1 MKKITLLSILFL
13 LSFALQSE
21 ARDIVNFNNEWT
33 FGKSISTANFSKKVA
48 LPHSWHRHEDEQLFN
63 TYRGGCQY
71 LKEFTA
77 PFAWSN
83 KSVYIRFQ
91 GVASI
96 ATVFVN
102 GRFVGDHR
110 GAYTAFTFDL
120 TPFLKFG
127 STNTILVNVD
137 NSVQLDVMPLSGDF
151 NVYGGI
157 YRDVEL
163 IITEKT
169 HVSTTHFSTDGV
181 YVQQEKLT
189 ANDAQMNVK
198 VMLTGQY
205 GDKCTTK
212 VKIYDGSDLLQENS
226 AVTTINMDGEQ
237 EVDIPVN
244 IAEPRVWN
252 GKKDPFLYRCKV
264 EVLDIHN
271 NVKDNVQVTFGL
283 RSVSVDRTSGFK
295 LNNENYPLY
304 GVTYI
309 QDRDEVYSAMT
320 SWQRRE
326 DMDIIEEIG
335 ATAIRTQN
343 APHHQQVYEMTDRN
357 GIVVWVDLPF
367 TGDDID
373 KGASFINSLDFT
385 NNGKEQFEEMV
396 HQLYNHPSIAFWGL
410 FSNIGGYGDNPLTY
424 IKELNNLSHTISP
437 NVLTVACSNEDGP
450 INNITDAISWSQYYG
465 WRSRKASDID
475 MWLNSFEKG
484 WQNLKPAIGEYGAGG
499 SIYHQD
505 LTADVVEEKNKWHP
519 EVFQTNFHI
528 TYCAAL
534 KNKPYLWGY
543 FVNSLFDYG
552 SSHRFNGHYNGMS
565 DMGLVSY
572 NRHTKKDAFYLYKAL
587 WNKEDEFVHIA
598 QKRVERRDSKRQN
611 LTVFSSCRTVDL
623 IVNGISHSTV
633 TVIDGIARWNGI
645 LLNDGKNVIVARS
658 GDSSDRIIIENF
670 KN

>member
-1 MKKITLLSILFL
+1 MKKILFLILFSL
-13 LSFALQSE
+13 VSVLRSE
-21 ARDIVNFNNEWT
+21 ARDVVNFNAGWT
-33 FGKSISTANFSKKVA
+33 FGKSISTSTFSKKIA
-48 LPHSWHRHEDEQLFN
+48 LPHSWQRHEEEQLFN
-63 TYRGGCQY
+63 SYRGGCQY

-77 PFAWSN
+77 PFSWSN
-83 KSVYIRFQ
+83 KSVYIRFH
-91 GVASI
+91 GVATI
-96 ATVFVN
+96 ATIFVN

-169 HVSTTHFSTDGV
+169 HISTTHFSTNGV
-181 YVQQEKLT
+181 YVQQQKLT
-189 ANDAQMNVK
+189 DKEADVNVN
-198 VMLTGQY
+198 VILTGQY

-212 VKIYDGSDLLQENS
+212 VKIYDGINLIGEQSCVS
-226 AVTTINMDGEQ
+226 TINMDGEQ
-237 EVDIPVN
+237 EVDVPLN
-244 IAEPRVWN
+244 IDSPRLWN
-252 GKKDPFLYRCKV
+252 GKKDPFLYRCRV
-264 EVLDIHN
+264 EILDIHN
-271 NVKDNVQVTFGL
+271 NVKDDVEVMFGL
-283 RSVSVDRTSGFK
+283 RSVSVNRNSGFM

-304 GVTYI
+304 GVTYL

-326 DMDIIEEIG
+326 DMDVIEEIG
-335 ATAIRTQN
+335 ATAIRTSN

-357 GIVVWVDLPF
+357 GVVVWVDLPF

-396 HQLYNHPSIAFWGL
+396 YQLYNHPSIAFWGL
-410 FSNIGGYGDNPLTY
+410 FSNIGGYGDNPLSY
-424 IKELNNLSHTISP
+424 IKELNSLSHAISP

-450 INNITDAISWSQYYG
+450 INNITDVISWSQYFG
-465 WRSRKASDID
+465 WRSRKASDVS
-475 MWLNSFEKG
+475 MWLSSFDRG
-484 WQNLKPAIGEYGAGG
+484 WQNLKPGIGEYGAGA

-505 LTADVVEEKNKWHP
+505 VTADVVEERSKWHP
-519 EVFQTNFHI
+519 EIFQTNFHM
-528 TYCAAL
+528 TYSNAL
-534 KNKPYLWGY
+534 KNRPYVWGY

-552 SSHRFNGHYNGMS
+552 SSHRFNGNYNGMC
-565 DMGLVSY
+565 DMGLVTY

-587 WNKEDEFVHIA
+587 WNKDEEFVHIT
-598 QKRVERRDSKRQN
+598 QKRAERRNSKRHD
-611 LTVFSSCRTVDL
+611 LVVFSSCRTVDL

-633 TVIDGIARWNGI
+633 TVIDGIARWSGI
-645 LLNDGKNVIVARS
+645 PLQDGDNTIIARS
-658 GDSSDRIIIENF
+658 GDISDKIEIEIF